1 MRATMRRTI
10 RINSIVGGDMMR
22 GILEIFPGLE
32 SQFTQRK
39 QFDEFWFSD
48 TDVDVDIDQ
57 LHSLTSQ
64 ITSVIINWE
73 EIIINN

>member
-10 RINSIVGGDMMR
+10 RINGIVGGDMMR
-22 GILEIFPGLE
+22 DILEIFPRLE
-32 SQFTQRK
+32 SKFTRRK

-64 ITSVIINWE
+64 ITSVIVNWE